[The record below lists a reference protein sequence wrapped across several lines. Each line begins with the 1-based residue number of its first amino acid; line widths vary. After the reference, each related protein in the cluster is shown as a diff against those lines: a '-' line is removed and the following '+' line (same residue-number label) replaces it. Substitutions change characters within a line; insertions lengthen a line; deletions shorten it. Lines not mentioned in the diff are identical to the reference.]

1 MRRSASRWSS
11 PPARSRTPNPGSPE
25 RRRLKAEILGDVQGV
40 GFRYFAQSHARRLG
54 LEGYVRN
61 RYDGAVEVEAQGSAD
76 ALERFLDLLRQGP
89 RAARVQDI
97 VVYWLPVR
105 GDLGPFG
112 VRG

>member
-1 MRRSASRWSS
+1 MPSS
-11 PPARSRTPNPGSPE
+11 PNP
-25 RRRLKAEILGDVQGV
+25 RRLKAEIVGDVQGV

-61 RYDGAVEVEAQGSAD
+61 RYDGAVEVEAEGGAD
-76 ALERFLDLLRQGP
+76 ALERFLDLLRRGP
-89 RAARVQDI
+89 RMARVHDVQ
-97 VVYWLPVR
+97 VSWTPAT

>member
-1 MRRSASRWSS
+1 LPSS
-11 PPARSRTPNPGSPE
+11 DQ
-25 RRRLKAEILGDVQGV
+25 RRRLKAEIVGDVQGV

-54 LEGYVRN
+54 LEGFVRN
-61 RYDGAVEVEAQGSAD
+61 SYDGAVEVEAEGSAD

-89 RAARVQDI
+89 RAARVQD
-97 VVYWLPVR
+97 VRVDWLPIR

>member
-1 MRRSASRWSS
+1 MPPSGSPWSS
-11 PPARSRTPNPGSPE
+11 PPARSRTPSLASHD

-40 GFRYFAQSHARRLG
+40 GFRYFAQSHGRRLG

-61 RYDGAVEVEAQGSAD
+61 RYDGAVEVEAEGSAE
-76 ALERFLDLLRQGP
+76 ALDRFLDLLRKGP
-89 RAARVQDI
+89 RAARVQD
-97 VVYWLPVR
+97 VVVDWLPVR